1 MIRFRNLF
9 SLLQGEEDK
18 AVVLQNVKANV
29 GFKGPTLWIL
39 ACAILIASVGLNV
52 NSTAVVIGAMLISPL
67 MGPIVGAGFALG
79 MSDFKLLRRSLT
91 NLLIVTVVS
100 LLTSSLYF
108 YLTPFKEAQ
117 SELLARTSPN
127 IYDVLIAFFG
137 GLVGVVALTRV
148 DKGNPIPGVAIATA
162 LMPPLCT
169 AGYGLATGQWKFFGG
184 ALFLYLINCTFICV
198 GTVIIVRFLR
208 YPEVEITDEKKAR
221 RVRFITA
228 ALTVGLIVP
237 SLYFAYKFVQEQKFQ
252 KQVSLFIKD
261 AFEQKNNT
269 LIFQR
274 TNAKSRPRTIELAFL
289 LRRFTRPE
297 IDSLN
302 ARLPQYGLTN
312 TRLVIRQDTSFL
324 NSATMQKESE
334 NEALTRNNQAVI
346 SLQQELKKYTFEKAD
361 LFPEIAAL
369 FPKIQSFNLAKYQI
383 PITPDS
389 TLTLPVAL
397 YEADTDL
404 TRPDRQRLY
413 QFLKARLPADTLELY
428 RRIAMP

>member
-79 MSDFKLLRRSLT
+79 MSDFKLLRRSLI

-100 LLTSSLYF
+100 LLTASLYF

-127 IYDVLIAFFG
+127 IYDVMIAFFG
-137 GLVGVVALTRV
+137 GLVGVIALTRV

-169 AGYGLATGQWKFFGG
+169 AGYGLATGNWKFMGG
-184 ALFLYLINCTFICV
+184 ALFLYLINCTFICL

-208 YPEVEITDEKKAR
+208 YPEVEFLDEEKKR
-221 RVRFITA
+221 RVRFITTS
-228 ALTVGLIVP
+228 LTLLLIVP
-237 SLYFAYKFVQEQKFQ
+237 SIYFAYKFIQEQKFQ
-252 KQVSLFIKD
+252 KQVSVFLKES
-261 AFEQKNNT
+261 FEQKGNT

-289 LRRFTRPE
+289 LRRFTRHE

-302 ARLPQYGLTN
+302 TQLPAYGLAD
-312 TRLVIRQDTSFL
+312 TRLIIRQDSSFL
-324 NSATMQKESE
+324 SSATMRQESE
-334 NEALTRNNQAVI
+334 NEALTQNNQAVI
-346 SLQQELKKYTFEKAD
+346 SLQQELQKYTFEKAD
-361 LFPEIAAL
+361 LFPEIKAL
-369 FPKIQSFNLAKYQI
+369 FPEIRSFNLAKYQI
-383 PITPDS
+383 ALTADS
-389 TLTLPVAL
+389 TLALPVAL
-397 YEADTDL
+397 YQADTDL
-404 TRPDRQRLY
+404 TRPERQRLY
-413 QFLKARLPADTLELY
+413 DFLKVRLPADTLELY
-428 RRIAMP
+428 RRIPMP